1 MRSISKAVHI
11 ILFCL
16 LLSSSMFSQKNM
28 VGFDSSE
35 DQRLK
40 NDGIGELLE
49 SAPLGTLEVITLR
62 SPSFGSFYCGNGGGK
77 IIVNEDGTRTAEGDV
92 ILLTSQGSVAP
103 ALFEIRCEPYMML
116 QLFKNAYFSLEGENG
131 QVLISKIISTNPSFP
146 LATPANAKQ
155 GFTVALSVCLE
166 IEPGHIAAPGNYNGN
181 FQLNWIIE

>member
-1 MRSISKAVHI
+1 M
-11 ILFCL
+11 ILFFL
-16 LLSSSMFSQKNM
+16 LLTSAMFSQKNI
-28 VGFDSSE
+28 VVFDSSE

-40 NDGIGELLE
+40 NDGIGDLLE

-92 ILLTSQGSVAP
+92 ILLTSQGAVAP

-131 QVLISKIISTNPSFP
+131 QVLISKIISTDPTFP

-155 GFTVALSVCLE
+155 GFTVAVGVCLE
-166 IEPGHIAAPGNYNGN
+166 IEPGQVTAPGNYTGN